1 MVEELNLRLERP
13 VSAVTLLEAASPG
26 SVSAATTSAERLR
39 SASTSAADQAGPTQ
53 RDLENE
59 LAQLGQAR
67 RALKKA
73 LAELDRLRADVM
85 AQAEQDLVGLSLEIA
100 RKVLAQEIQAERYQ
114 IDPIVREALSQAPS
128 GQEAIVRL
136 NPADLARLEQAK
148 GDDEQDNAGNIRF
161 LADPAVPRA
170 SARVETAEGTVESDV
185 ESKLDD
191 IGEVLQGAR

>member
-1 MVEELNLRLERP
+1 MAEELNLRLERP
-13 VSAVTLLEAASPG
+13 VAAVTLLEAASPG

-39 SASTSAADQAGPTQ
+39 PAATRSAGQAGPTQ
-53 RDLENE
+53 RDMENE

-67 RALKKA
+67 TALKKA
-73 LAELDRLRADVM
+73 LAELDRLRADVL
-85 AQAEQDLVGLSLEIA
+85 AQAEQDLVDLSLEIA

-136 NPADLARLEQAK
+136 NPADFARIEQAK
-148 GDDEQDNAGNIRF
+148 GEDEQEGAGNIRF
-161 LADPAVPRA
+161 LADPAVARA
-170 SARVETAEGTVESDV
+170 SARVETAEGTVESNV

-191 IGEVLQGAR
+191 IGEVLREAR